1 MTPEQRIEYQTVVL
15 GALLYDF
22 GKYLQTGELEPTA
35 TLRPPQPGWNFV
47 AAWRDK
53 FARCTN
59 ADLLETLARCRHESA
74 SFPHTFQIDAI
85 VDARH
90 RALARLV
97 CHAHKL
103 ASGQREERYGEA
115 KGFHPTAL
123 IPVFS
128 RVWLLGDKHQPSG
141 YLTPAELGRLTE
153 EPPIF
158 PLLRSEG
165 QAFQDRAAKH
175 FQGLASA
182 FVGLKDQLDWNTFET
197 VYAHFLSLLHRF
209 ASFIAADTQADSSD
223 VPLYDHMRIASA
235 LAACFYR
242 YHVATATLS
251 DDAIQN
257 PPRDR
262 LALLAGDVSGIQDYL
277 FDIATVGAGGVAR
290 RLRARSFFLQM
301 LAEIAALKVLRVFD
315 LPLGNMVMASGGNFF
330 ILLPNLPGVPDTVST
345 LQRECE
351 TWFLEQFHGTL
362 TINLAWTQVLD
373 AEFGAGEHHTGF
385 SQVLTRAREALARQK
400 QNRLRHV
407 LMDSS
412 RWQNNAF
419 LREPFPKNATVC
431 LACHR
436 FPAERR
442 SDPDGT
448 IDVCLKCHQDVRL
461 GRLLPTARM
470 VGFYDRS
477 EQGTPCFDWTF
488 AVAADPAELPTRPV
502 LVIRLNDTDL
512 TSMTHMPAT
521 FRFLANYVPHE
532 PDGSPW
538 TFEDIAARHKLSDG
552 ERGSGSLAVVKADV
566 DYLGQ
571 VFQHGLRRDTPPSF
585 DTLSRLA
592 AMSRQFDLFFSAWIE
607 WMLTVEFQDTY
618 AVYSGGDD
626 LLLVAPRS
634 RALDLLKRLRGAFAQ
649 FVQNPELTLSAGV
662 VVVKPRLPLAHTVQ
676 FADRAL
682 ERAKITG
689 RNKLCLLDNVV
700 PWNDLQVIEDSV
712 RLMERAN
719 PPSAFLNQLL
729 RLSELWERWT
739 QYQEVQ
745 GLRALSLLAYTIS
758 RNLERGTELFEWA
771 SRLVAFPVNN
781 PVGQEAKIMDN
792 LGLIARWVLLGRR
805 EGEDGERP

>member
-1 MTPEQRIEYQTVVL
+1 MTPEERVEYQTVVL
-15 GALLYDF
+15 GALLYDVWR
-22 GKYLQTGELEPTA
+22 YLQASELEPT
-35 TLRPPQPGWNFV
+35 TMSESPQCGWNFV

-59 ADLLETLARCRHESA
+59 ADLLEVLVQRRHETHHPNTLFKMDA
-74 SFPHTFQIDAI
+74 TTDPH
-85 VDARH
+85 H
-90 RALARLV
+90 RALVRLV
-97 CHAHKL
+97 CQAHRL
-103 ASGQREERYGEA
+103 ASGQPEGHYDEA
-115 KGFHPTAL
+115 KGFHLPAL
-123 IPVFS
+123 IPIFS
-128 RVWLLGDKHQPSG
+128 RIRLLGDEHQPSG
-141 YLTPAELGRLTE
+141 SLRPIGLRGLSE

-158 PLLRSEG
+158 PHPPLDG
-165 QAFQDRAAKH
+165 QAFQDQTRKH
-175 FQGLASA
+175 FQDLASA
-182 FVGLKDQLDWNTFET
+182 FVGLKDQLDWNTFEA

-223 VPLYDHMRIASA
+223 VPLYDYVRITSA
-235 LAACFYR
+235 LAACLYR
-242 YHVATATLS
+242 YHVTTATLS

-301 LAEIAALKVLRVFD
+301 LAEITALKVLRAFD

-330 ILLPNLPGVPDTVST
+330 ILLPNLPGVPDTIST

-362 TINLAWTQVLD
+362 TLNLAWTQVLD
-373 AEFGAGEHHTGF
+373 AEFGTGEHPTGF
-385 SQVLTRAREALARQK
+385 SQVLTRLREALARQK
-400 QNRLRHV
+400 QNRLGRV
-407 LMDSS
+407 LADSGG
-412 RWQNNAF
+412 WQENAF
-419 LREPFPKNATVC
+419 LREPFPRTATVC

-448 IDVCLKCHQDVRL
+448 IDVCLKCYQDVRL
-461 GRLLPTARM
+461 GRLLPTAQI
-470 VGFYDRS
+470 VGFYDRA
-477 EQGTPCFDWTF
+477 EQGTRCFDWTF
-488 AVAADPAELPTRPV
+488 TVATDPTELPTRPV
-502 LVIRLNDTDL
+502 LVMRLNDTDL
-512 TSMTHMPAT
+512 TSMTHIPAT

-538 TFEDIAARHKLSDG
+538 TFEDIAACHKLSDG
-552 ERGSGSLAVVKADV
+552 ERGLGSLAVLKADV

-585 DTLSRLA
+585 DALSRLA

-607 WMLTVEFQDTY
+607 WMLTVEFQGTY

-626 LLLVAPRS
+626 LLLIAPRS
-634 RALDLLKRLRGAFAQ
+634 RALDLLKRLRGAFAR

-662 VVVKPRLPLAHTVQ
+662 AVVKPRLPLAHTVQ

-689 RNKLCLLDNVV
+689 RNKLCVLDKVV

-719 PPSAFLNQLL
+719 HHRRFSTSFSDCPNCGNGGHSIKRYKDYDLCRCWRIPSAVILNAVLNYSSG
-729 RLSELWERWT
+729 RVGLWPF
-739 QYQEVQ
+739 Q
-745 GLRALSLLAYTIS
+745 
-758 RNLERGTELFEWA
+758 
-771 SRLVAFPVNN
+771 
-781 PVGQEAKIMDN
+781 
-792 LGLIARWVLLGRR
+792 
-805 EGEDGERP
+805 